1 MSTISSDHSYN
12 LDNVDNKENKEKNQN
27 SNKIEIILQK
37 TEIIEQSILNI
48 ERKIDIICKIY
59 ETISKYIEITFIP
72 IKYIINRF
80 K

>member
-1 MSTISSDHSYN
+1 MDTISSDHSYN
-12 LDNVDNKENKEKNQN
+12 LNNKENTQN
-27 SNKIEIILQK
+27 NNKIEIILQK
-37 TEIIEQSILNI
+37 TESIEESILNI

-59 ETISKYIEITFIP
+59 ETISKYVEITFSP

>member
-1 MSTISSDHSYN
+1 MDTISSDHSYN
-12 LDNVDNKENKEKNQN
+12 LNNNENSQN

-37 TEIIEQSILNI
+37 TESIEESILNI

-59 ETISKYIEITFIP
+59 ETISKYVEITFSP

-80 K
+80 R